1 MSFPAIVFDM
11 DGTLLDTEQVY
22 IAARVATAA
31 ELGYRDTEAFFHA
44 QLGLP
49 GAEMTA
55 NLLHHFGPDF
65 PLAEFDR
72 RRAQRYGQR
81 LARGIPA
88 KPGAAALLAHCAAAG
103 VVCAVATSARRET
116 AETNLARAG
125 LRAGLA
131 AIAGRDE
138 VARGKPHPDVFL
150 LAAERLGF
158 APERCLAVEDSHP
171 GVRAAHAAGMT
182 VAMVPDLV
190 APSAELR
197 ALCGF
202 VLADL
207 AAVQA
212 LL

>member
-1 MSFPAIVFDM
+1 MRFPAIVFDM
-11 DGTLLDTEQVY
+11 DGTLIDTEKVY
-22 IAARVATAA
+22 VAARVETAA
-31 ELGYRDTEAFFHA
+31 ELGFQDSEAFFHA

-55 NLLHHFGPDF
+55 NLLRHFGPDF

-72 RRAQRYGQR
+72 RRARRYGER
-81 LARGIPA
+81 LAQGIPA
-88 KPGAAALLAHCAAAG
+88 KPGAAELLAHCRAAG
-103 VVCAVATSARRET
+103 VACAVATSARRET

-158 APERCLAVEDSHP
+158 APEQCLAVEDSHP

-190 APSAELR
+190 APSEALREL
-197 ALCGF
+197 CHF
-202 VLADL
+202 VVADL
-207 AAVQA
+207 AALRAVI
-212 LL
+212 